1 MTSLFKALVAGSV
14 ILSAASAD
22 AAIALDRTRAIF
34 PGNQKNISLT
44 ITNENKAKPYLA
56 QAWLENAHG
65 EKINTPFT
73 VIPPLQ
79 RVDAGKK
86 SVIRLNDVAASSL
99 PQDRESVF
107 WFNVREVPPKS
118 EKANVL
124 QVALQTKIKVFYRP
138 ASIVPDKFTRWDDQL
153 VLHRTS
159 SGYRIENPTPYYITV
174 VSVTGGQ
181 KEGVDKNFKAVMIE
195 PKSSATVQS
204 KTFTTP
210 YVTTINDFGGKPQL
224 PYRCNG
230 DVCKAYIP
238 EKVF

>member
-1 MTSLFKALVAGSV
+1 MTRLFKTFIAGSV
-14 ILSAASAD
+14 ILSASSVD

-34 PGNQKNISLT
+34 PGDQKSISLT
-44 ITNENKAKPYLA
+44 ITNENKEKPYLA
-56 QAWLENAHG
+56 QAWLENARG
-65 EKINTPFT
+65 EKINTPLT

-79 RVDAGKK
+79 RVDGGKK

-124 QVALQTKIKVFYRP
+124 QVALQTRIKVFYRP

-159 SGYRIENPTPYYITV
+159 GGYRIENPTPYYITV
-174 VSVTGGQ
+174 ISVKGGP
-181 KEGVDKNFKAVMIE
+181 KEPVDKNFKAVMIE
-195 PKSSATVQS
+195 PKSSVTVQS
-204 KTFTTP
+204 KTFTSP

-224 PYRCNG
+224 PYRCSG

-238 EKVF
+238 EKG